1 MNKSIIQC
9 LESDYKFAIEQLFTR
24 IFSHEEEF
32 NENELPQLRMEYMV
46 DDHRDIYPVC
56 SN

>member
-9 LESDYKFAIEQLFTR
+9 LESDYKFAVEQLFTR
-24 IFSHEEEF
+24 IFSHEQEF
-32 NENELPQLRMEYMV
+32 NENDLPRLKMEYMV
-46 DDHRDIYPVC
+46 DDYIDVYHVT